1 MILKPIAI
9 TPHATLC
16 CSRPRARIIEADADV
31 KKANSRSGE
40 PDFPPPLSPS
50 IPKPPLSPFFP
61 LFFLTCKP
69 LPPPKCNVAHHCTVA
84 VKIVPFY
91 RARGRA
97 NEGRARAR
105 AHSQCEALPRLL
117 KASYYCALVFRPLSL
132 SWALYF
138 LSRSCAPVQL
148 QIFFSLK
155 IQVLCSVASAVAA
168 CWWYS

>member
-1 MILKPIAI
+1 MSSIQVNYFQENWSSDIKAHCNNTTCYTVLQPSARAYYRGRCRRKEGKFKV
-9 TPHATLC
+9 
-16 CSRPRARIIEADADV
+16 RRARL
-31 KKANSRSGE
+31 
-40 PDFPPPLSPS
+40 PPPLSPS
-50 IPKPPLSPFFP
+50 IPQPPLSPFFP
-61 LFFLTCKP
+61 LFFLKCKP

-132 SWALYF
+132 S
-138 LSRSCAPVQL
+138 
-148 QIFFSLK
+148 
-155 IQVLCSVASAVAA
+155 
-168 CWWYS
+168 